1 MMDLVEEV
9 VVVAGHDL
17 VVRRP
22 RDSDILVDDEV
33 FPDDEFLPYW
43 AQLWP
48 SGTALARAV
57 AVRSLGG
64 ARVVE
69 VGCGLAL
76 AGLGA
81 ALAGAHVLATDW
93 SADALKLVDENAA
106 ANGLDVETALVDW
119 TAPEALLARG
129 PFDLVLAADVLY
141 ERRAIAPLADLLPRL
156 GGEVLIADPGRP
168 ALADFR
174 ERTGTVWTR
183 PPVYRLR

>member
-69 VGCGLAL
+69 IGCGLAL
-76 AGLGA
+76 AGFGA

-93 SADALKLVDENAA
+93 SADALQLVEENAA
-106 ANGLDVETALVDW
+106 ANGLAIETALVDW
-119 TAPEALLARG
+119 TSPEALLARA

-141 ERRAIAPLADLLPRL
+141 EQRAVAPLADLLPRL
-156 GGEVLIADPGRP
+156 GGEVLLADPGREQ
-168 ALADFR
+168 LAEFL
-174 ERTGTVWTR
+174 ERVGMMWAR